1 MKSYFKT
8 SHHLLHLSNHR
19 SASRPVRT
27 EKEKTDDQA
36 SDDYK
41 IKKAFELLDRFI
53 ETRKVVIME
62 IFR

>member
-1 MKSYFKT
+1 M
-8 SHHLLHLSNHR
+8 
-19 SASRPVRT
+19 VRT
-27 EKEKTDDQA
+27 EKRKNDQA

-53 ETRKVVIME
+53 ETRKVIME